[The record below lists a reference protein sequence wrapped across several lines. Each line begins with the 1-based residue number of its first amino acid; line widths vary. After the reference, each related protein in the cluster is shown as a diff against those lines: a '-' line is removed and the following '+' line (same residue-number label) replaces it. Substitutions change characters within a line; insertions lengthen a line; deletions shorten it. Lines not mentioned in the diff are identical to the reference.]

1 MSAQPPKPLILIAD
15 DDAET
20 RGIVRTRLEQVGY
33 RTIEAADGEQALALI
48 QQHRPALVVLDV
60 MMPGRTGWEV
70 ARDLRR
76 DETLAA
82 VGVVMLTG
90 IGQGLNALTSPIYG
104 ADAYLDKPFALA
116 ALETAVHDVLARRG
130 VIAPA

>member
-1 MSAQPPKPLILIAD
+1 MSEQPPKPLILIAD

-48 QQHRPALVVLDV
+48 QQQRPALVVLDV

-116 ALETAVHDVLARRG
+116 ALEAAVRDVLARRG
-130 VIAPA
+130 GSAPA